1 MIGKI
6 TRKGLLCVATEDF
19 SQKKGLLRDY
29 DYKAESTPSGCT
41 YIVVRDSTEYAG
53 NPIRDVAEMF
63 GQKAT
68 ISSY

>member
-6 TRKGLLCVATEDF
+6 TRKGLLCVATKEY
-19 SQKKGLLRDY
+19 SQKKGLLQGY
-29 DYKAESTPSGCT
+29 DFRAESTPSGCT

-68 ISSY
+68 ISCY